1 MPNPEDDFFASH
13 PHVDV
18 RVDFNS
24 EVDEQL
30 TALFRDFRDGLCPEV
45 GGVYVVGD
53 WGATPTKV
61 QVLDIAGLLVRL
73 RVLD

>member
-1 MPNPEDDFFASH
+1 MPNPEDDFFTSH

-45 GGVYVVGD
+45 GSVYVAGD

-61 QVLDIAGLLVRL
+61 QVLDVAGLLVRL